1 MILHVKIGFRL
12 SCFELDQEISP
23 HLISML
29 HLQPVIWN
37 TFSCKASSHLQI
49 CVVLLGFVEAS
60 ATFCDTFFLC
70 FWNRDLV
77 SESTFLEANRATAA
91 FERSLDSG
99 TSRWSKPGWSSTS
112 RWSPT
117 RRWRVELD
125 DASVDEDDPVYRFVF
140 LSQAA
145 YFCII
150 TNKLVLLLNA
160 VMKQSLFAELSWRLG
175 GNSKFLNRNLK

>member
-1 MILHVKIGFRL
+1 
-12 SCFELDQEISP
+12 
-23 HLISML
+23 ML
-29 HLQPVIWN
+29 HPQPVIWN
-37 TFSCKASSHLQI
+37 TFSCKASLHLC
-49 CVVLLGFVEAS
+49 CVARLCWS
-60 ATFCDTFFLC
+60 FCNILWYIFLC

-77 SESTFLEANRATAA
+77 SESTFLEANPATAA
-91 FERSLDSG
+91 FGRSLDSG

-125 DASVDEDDPVYRFVF
+125 DASVDEDDAVYRFVF

-150 TNKLVLLLNA
+150 TNKLVLLLIA
-160 VMKQSLFAELSWRLG
+160 VMKQSLFAELSWRLS